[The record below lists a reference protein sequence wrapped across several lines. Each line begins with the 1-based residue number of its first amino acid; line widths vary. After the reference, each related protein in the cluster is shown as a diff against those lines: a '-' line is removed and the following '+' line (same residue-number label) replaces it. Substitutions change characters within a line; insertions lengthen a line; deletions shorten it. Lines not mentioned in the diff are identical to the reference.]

1 MRRSIDVLLGD
12 EARPVARIEYESR
25 GARERAA
32 FEYTAEWLASKDR
45 FTIDPTLQLVVGMQ
59 FHHRSRA
66 GSIFHGAVADTEPD
80 GWAKRVILRD
90 HAKRRVAR
98 PARSL
103 ALNHLDFL
111 LAVDDAARVG
121 ALRFRDEEGVFRRA
135 SEPGRRT
142 VPPLVDL
149 GKLYA
154 ATRAVETDTESE
166 ADLEYLLGRATSLG
180 GLRPKCTVLE
190 ADGQLAIGKFP
201 STTDERA
208 VTLGEVL
215 ALRLA
220 TCAGIDAAQGRVVN
234 VDGVPVAVIRRFDRP
249 PGGGRILYVSAATL
263 MGVDPREPTEHAY
276 TEIVDA
282 IRIHGGAVQ
291 ADIEELWRRIA
302 FPFSSRTSMIIC
314 SIMGFCTSRG
324 ESGGS
329 RLRSTST
336 HSPPGRASSRPGS
349 PRRPDPKRPSRGSC
363 R

>member
-249 PGGGRILYVSAATL
+249 PGGG
-263 MGVDPREPTEHAY
+263 
-276 TEIVDA
+276 
-282 IRIHGGAVQ
+282 
-291 ADIEELWRRIA
+291 
-302 FPFSSRTSMIIC
+302 
-314 SIMGFCTSRG
+314 GFCTYQ
-324 ESGGS
+324 
-329 RLRSTST
+329 
-336 HSPPGRASSRPGS
+336 PPP
-349 PRRPDPKRPSRGSC
+349 
-363 R
+363 